1 MSAGA
6 FCPQQDLQS
15 HTISLKQMA
24 FYLYDMNGDGMLDEY
39 DLFSFI
45 KNSDKTIF
53 INSFNQDFKDIRRK
67 MHSKNSGP
75 DPTHYP
81 RVDEIPDL

>member
-1 MSAGA
+1 
-6 FCPQQDLQS
+6 
-15 HTISLKQMA
+15 MA

-45 KNSDKTIF
+45 KNSDKNIF
-53 INSFNQDFKDIRRK
+53 IHSFNQDFKDIRKK
-67 MHSKNSGP
+67 MQAKSSGP

-81 RVDEIPDL
+81 RMDEIDDLSKWLEGQKF